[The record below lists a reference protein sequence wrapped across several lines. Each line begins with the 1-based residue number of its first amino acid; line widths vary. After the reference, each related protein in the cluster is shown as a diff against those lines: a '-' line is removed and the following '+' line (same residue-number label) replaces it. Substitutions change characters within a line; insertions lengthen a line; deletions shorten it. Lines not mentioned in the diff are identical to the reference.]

1 MKYTYNLGTYDTIHL
16 ALDYTSQG
24 VKQSELLVHLEN
36 LVPHGWNRDYYTGTY
51 SHICSDIGG
60 FWELDRNKK
69 NSIKWNVSM
78 NNDKIYIK
86 GSLPKNMFGT
96 NIISPTRRQMQ
107 SYVCSMSNDLGLD
120 LSKAKVNRMD
130 SSANLPM
137 SVSPTS
143 YYHFIGNEDQYTRIE
158 YPSSLL
164 YTNKKHKA
172 KTLYDKIKWAEDKCF
187 YIPPH
192 LQSHHILR
200 VENRQLNNGTLGKI
214 LGLKQPNLWNVL
226 YEDEHYETL
235 VNTLICEMNN
245 IPIQNN
251 IRTSAKNVKSYGD
264 MMDFAFAVATE
275 QLGEETMLKGVQET
289 VKGQSIK
296 LKNSKK
302 RSKQFYMYRKNFS
315 SKINPFRVNVDLV
328 DEWKNKIKKIE
339 FK

>member
-16 ALDYTSQG
+16 ALDYSLQG
-24 VKQSELLVHLEN
+24 VKQSDLFLQLEN
-36 LVPHGWNRDYYTGTY
+36 LIPHGWNRDYYTGTY
-51 SHICSDIGG
+51 SHICTDIGG
-60 FWELDRNKK
+60 YWELDRNKK
-69 NSIKWNVSM
+69 DKIKWNISI

-96 NIISPTRRQMQ
+96 NIISPTRKQMQ

-143 YYHFIGNEDQYTRIE
+143 YYHYIGSEDHYTRIE

-164 YTNKKHKA
+164 YTHKKQKA
-172 KTLYDKIKWAEDKCF
+172 KTLYDKIQWAEDEGY

-200 VENRQLNNGTLGKI
+200 VENRQLNNGTLGRI
-214 LGLKQPNLWNVL
+214 LKLKQPNLWNVL
-226 YEDEHYETL
+226 YQDEHYETL
-235 VNTLICEMNN
+235 VNTLIDEMNN

-251 IRTSAKNVKSYGD
+251 IHTSAENVKTYGD
-264 MMDFAFAVATE
+264 MMGFALAIATE
-275 QLGEETMLKGVQET
+275 QIGEEIMIKGVQET
-289 VKGQSIK
+289 VKGQSLK
-296 LKNSKK
+296 LKDAKK
-302 RSKQFYMYRKNFS
+302 RSKQFYLFRKNLIN
-315 SKINPFRVNVDLV
+315 KIKPYRVNIDLV
-328 DEWKNKIKKIE
+328 DEWKNKIKNIE
-339 FK
+339 LI